1 MHSAYAEKICINY
14 AEFRA
19 KINAFSDRVGEH
31 EKSTHSGGRGVT
43 INEIFD
49 RRRNAPDYN
58 GS

>member
-1 MHSAYAEKICINY
+1 MHY

-19 KINAFSDRVGEH
+19 NINAFSDRVGED
-31 EKSTHSGGRGVT
+31 EKSSHSGGRGVT
-43 INEIFD
+43 INEILD